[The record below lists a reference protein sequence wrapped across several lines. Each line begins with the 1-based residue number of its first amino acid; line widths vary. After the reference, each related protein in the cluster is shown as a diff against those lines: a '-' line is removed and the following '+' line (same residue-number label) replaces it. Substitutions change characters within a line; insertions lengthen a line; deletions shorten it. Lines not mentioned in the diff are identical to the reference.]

1 MKRILIM
8 GCAGC
13 GKSTL
18 AKELGQILSLPVYH
32 LDVYYWQPGWVE
44 TEKEEF
50 IAKQKEILATD
61 EWIIDGNYRST
72 LDLRLERADY
82 IIFLDYRRGVALRG
96 IIKRYF
102 KYRNKTRDSI
112 TIGCDEKI
120 DRDFIKW
127 VWNFKRDAKPIL
139 VQKIKEHPE
148 IPVVFF
154 KKRRD
159 LKKYL
164 TELKK

>member
-18 AKELGQILSLPVYH
+18 AKELGTILNLPVYH

-50 IAKQKEILATD
+50 IAKQEEILKTD

-72 LDLRLERADY
+72 LDLRLAKADY
-82 IIFLDYRRGVALRG
+82 IIFLDYRRSVALKG
-96 IIKRYF
+96 VIKRYF

-112 TIGCDEKI
+112 TIGCEEKI
-120 DRDFIKW
+120 DCEFLKW
-127 VWNFKRDAKPIL
+127 VWNFKKDAKPIL
-139 VQKIKEHPE
+139 MQKINEHPD
-148 IPVVFF
+148 IPMLTF
-154 KKRRD
+154 KNRRS

-164 TELKK
+164 TNLKK

>member
-18 AKELGQILSLPVYH
+18 AKELGTILNLPVYH

-50 IAKQKEILATD
+50 IAKQEEILKTD

-72 LDLRLERADY
+72 LDLRLAKADY
-82 IIFLDYRRGVALRG
+82 IIFLDYRRSVALKG
-96 IIKRYF
+96 VIKRYF

-112 TIGCDEKI
+112 TIGCEEKI
-120 DRDFIKW
+120 DREFLKW
-127 VWNFKRDAKPIL
+127 VWNFKKDAKPIL
-139 VQKIKEHPE
+139 MQKINEHPD
-148 IPVVFF
+148 IPMLTF
-154 KKRRD
+154 KNRRS

-164 TELKK
+164 TNLKK